1 MKLDKPSC
9 GGVSLSLLSS
19 YRWTLPE
26 RPNGIFPLLAVET
39 FSPNCNT
46 KRKHTLIREVDRNLS
61 KKAFSKKLA
70 ILVSVFLLFGI
81 GFAHASAVSDVT
93 TYRGGIIL

>member
-1 MKLDKPSC
+1 LWGSISFTAFFIPLDPT
-9 GGVSLSLLSS
+9 
-19 YRWTLPE
+19 RTT
-26 RPNGIFPLLAVET
+26 NGIFPLLAVET

-46 KRKHTLIREVDRNLS
+46 KRKHTVIREVDRNLS